1 MLSLHYK
8 GDNSYLL
15 VNGKEI
21 YKVKE
26 DNKNVNFLTQFCL
39 GSISCEFD
47 AFESR
52 EASLK
57 GTAFVISIDYNA
69 IDISDKNIQI
79 YLMVKNNL
87 KWWLGLLKTCL
98 SDY

>member
-1 MLSLHYK
+1 M
-8 GDNSYLL
+8 L

>member
-1 MLSLHYK
+1 MLSLYYK
-8 GDNSYLL
+8 GDNSYLF

-87 KWWLGLLKTCL
+87 KWWLGLLKICL

>member
-8 GDNSYLL
+8 GDNSYLF
-15 VNGKEI
+15 VNGKKI
-21 YKVKE
+21 YKVKA
-26 DNKNVNFLTQFCL
+26 DNKNVSFLTQFCL
-39 GSISCEFD
+39 GSMSCEFD

-57 GTAFVISIDYNA
+57 GTVFVISINYNA

-87 KWWLGLLKTCL
+87 KWWLG
-98 SDY
+98 

>member
-8 GDNSYLL
+8 GDNSYLF

-87 KWWLGLLKTCL
+87 KWWLGLLKICL